1 MDESLPKK
9 SPVNPRELTRL
20 LTDFQVGIRK
30 FSMYSARHPIIPE
43 IVASLT
49 KQFLAVT
56 EAHGTLNIASTKD
69 EILYDGTPIA
79 SGNPVIREL
88 ARLLNQ
94 LNIAG
99 VGFHGDLTES
109 HLQGFLQLLADSR
122 GSASSGDS
130 DRAIEE
136 FGRTT
141 STIVL
146 QFISFSGAVKD
157 RDESASGAAIAVSQL
172 WRGLVSRLAT
182 DGSPESAQS
191 ALATAAADPE
201 DVERVAAAINL
212 IVQHQQA
219 GEHSYERSIV
229 KYLRERAF
237 NLPESGTARAEF
249 GQEINRM
256 FGGLSPAV
264 RQHILGTSIQET
276 DDEAAP
282 ASPFLDTF
290 PMPMMMEVLDQ
301 IREAGQDV
309 SLPGLTLLKKMVTLG
324 KTDPALAAA
333 LLAKLPDHHDL
344 LQDLLT
350 KRADRTYYPSQYR
363 SLLDQDFAEHAM
375 PTSAASRPGT
385 ITLDEHDVDYHL
397 ALILL
402 ETLEAPIR
410 SDEQYRQT
418 VIGLKDLLIHGLA
431 ERTAGVFNDA
441 IRVLAARYGAATD
454 SEKPFLQDC
463 IGELMQREFLS
474 HLLAVNDPSDEQRQR
489 DALAQMMHIVGP
501 SMIPLLLD
509 KLEEE
514 QNLKMRKRLLAILR
528 DCGDAVV
535 PLATQR
541 LAHAQWYV
549 VRNMLSLLRDLRA
562 VTAVPSIGQ
571 CLTHSS
577 SQVRLAAFQTLSA
590 LAPQAAEFI
599 GALKRALDDDD
610 PKVFRAAVAHLVS
623 SRDDASLQLAARLLL
638 EDAGGARRDR
648 QVAVLNAIGQ
658 AGNTALVPLLVTMQR
673 RHLLRFWTWRTTRVV
688 RMAVNRALV
697 TIRARGGV
705 PDVGH
710 QDAA

>member
-1 MDESLPKK
+1 
-9 SPVNPRELTRL
+9 
-20 LTDFQVGIRK
+20 
-30 FSMYSARHPIIPE
+30 
-43 IVASLT
+43 
-49 KQFLAVT
+49 
-56 EAHGTLNIASTKD
+56 
-69 EILYDGTPIA
+69 
-79 SGNPVIREL
+79 
-88 ARLLNQ
+88 
-94 LNIAG
+94 
-99 VGFHGDLTES
+99 
-109 HLQGFLQLLADSR
+109 
-122 GSASSGDS
+122 
-130 DRAIEE
+130 
-136 FGRTT
+136 
-141 STIVL
+141 
-146 QFISFSGAVKD
+146 
-157 RDESASGAAIAVSQL
+157 
-172 WRGLVSRLAT
+172 
-182 DGSPESAQS
+182 
-191 ALATAAADPE
+191 
-201 DVERVAAAINL
+201 
-212 IVQHQQA
+212 
-219 GEHSYERSIV
+219 
-229 KYLRERAF
+229 
-237 NLPESGTARAEF
+237 
-249 GQEINRM
+249 
-256 FGGLSPAV
+256 
-264 RQHILGTSIQET
+264 
-276 DDEAAP
+276 
-282 ASPFLDTF
+282 
-290 PMPMMMEVLDQ
+290 
-301 IREAGQDV
+301 
-309 SLPGLTLLKKMVTLG
+309 
-324 KTDPALAAA
+324 
-333 LLAKLPDHHDL
+333 
-344 LQDLLT
+344 
-350 KRADRTYYPSQYR
+350 
-363 SLLDQDFAEHAM
+363 
-375 PTSAASRPGT
+375 
-385 ITLDEHDVDYHL
+385 L

-463 IGELMQREFLS
+463 IRELMQREFLS

-562 VTAVPSIGQ
+562 VTAVPLIGQ

-590 LAPQAAEFI
+590 LAPQTAEFI

-658 AGNTALVPLLVTMQR
+658 AGNIALVPLLVTMQR